1 WSADGKAITGGQIT
15 SVTLQVPGVHTITLK
30 VGDGGL
36 TGTRT
41 VSVTVIADYDQ
52 DGLPNGWEQTYGL
65 NPLDPTDGTAD
76 PDGDNRS
83 NLEEL
88 AIGTNP
94 KVADTDGDGFSD
106 GVEAAHDTDPLDPL
120 NFPSLTPVLN
130 VGSNSMGFTFNM
142 WSPGVDPKSTWVT
155 NPGMGVLTWTATA
168 SDPWI
173 KLPVTL
179 SVAPSPLT
187 VTGFALGL
195 PLGDYTGTVTVSAPM
210 AANSPQTITIKLHV
224 EQDIYRKLALP
235 LILR

>member
-1 WSADGKAITGGQIT
+1 
-15 SVTLQVPGVHTITLK
+15 
-30 VGDGGL
+30 
-36 TGTRT
+36 
-41 VSVTVIADYDQ
+41 
-52 DGLPNGWEQTYGL
+52 
-65 NPLDPTDGTAD
+65 LDPTDGTAD

-235 LILR
+235 LILK